1 LSASSEIGARQGTGA
16 GKLVFLGTS
25 ASGVGHLVTVHGGC
39 AEETLWAMGVTF
51 TAREGQLGEFLVPC
65 GPRRDSAPVG
75 LGEEVVLGGE
85 KLGTLRCDLAPM
97 EIK

>member
-1 LSASSEIGARQGTGA
+1 
-16 GKLVFLGTS
+16 
-25 ASGVGHLVTVHGGC
+25 LVTGRDGC

-51 TAREGQLGEFLVPC
+51 TAWEGQLRESLVLC
-65 GPRRDSAPVG
+65 GPRRDSAPVD
-75 LGEEVVLGGE
+75 LGEEVVLGDE